1 MPRTTKKVKPT
12 KESLA
17 QLYKQLER
25 SGYLKLIEWRS
36 VDFRKETIY
45 GYAIFSFVMT
55 ADETSFK
62 HLTVLYILD
71 TRNRMLKNR
80 AFQFDKENKYPDS
93 DYIKKALQFV
103 DLVDEELAEMLTKY
117 NGLAAEISQ
126 RLMGDKNG

>member
-12 KESLA
+12 RESLE

-25 SGYLKLIEWRS
+25 SFYQKQIEWRS

-45 GYAIFSFVMT
+45 GYAIFSFVMK
-55 ADETSFK
+55 ADETGFK
-62 HLTVLYILD
+62 HLAVYYILG
-71 TRNRMLKNR
+71 TQNRMLKNR

-103 DLVDEELAEMLTKY
+103 ELVDEELAEMLTKY
-117 NGLAAEISQ
+117 NGLAASISQ

>member
-12 KESLA
+12 KESLE
-17 QLYKQLER
+17 QLYKQLEGSFYR
-25 SGYLKLIEWRS
+25 KQIEWRS

-45 GYAIFSFVMT
+45 GYAIFSFVMK
-55 ADETSFK
+55 ADETGFK
-62 HLTVLYILD
+62 HLAVYYILGMQ
-71 TRNRMLKNR
+71 NRLLKNR

-93 DYIKKALQFV
+93 DYIKKAMQFV
-103 DLVDEELAEMLTKY
+103 ELVDEELTEMLTKY

>member
-12 KESLA
+12 RESLE

-25 SGYLKLIEWRS
+25 SFYQKQIEWRS

-45 GYAIFSFVMT
+45 GYAIFSFVMK
-55 ADETSFK
+55 ADETGFK
-62 HLTVLYILD
+62 HLAVYYILG

-103 DLVDEELAEMLTKY
+103 ELVDEELAEMLTKY
-117 NGLAAEISQ
+117 NGLAASISQ
-126 RLMGDKNG
+126 RLIGDNNG

>member
-12 KESLA
+12 KESLE
-17 QLYKQLER
+17 QLYKQLES
-25 SGYLKLIEWRS
+25 SGYLKQIEWRS

-45 GYAIFSFVMT
+45 GYAIFSFVLT
-55 ADETSFK
+55 ADGTRFK
-62 HLTVLYILD
+62 HLAVYYIIG

-103 DLVDEELAEMLTKY
+103 ELVDEELAELLTKY
-117 NGLAAEISQ
+117 NGLAASISQ

>member
-12 KESLA
+12 KESLE

-25 SGYLKLIEWRS
+25 SGYQKQIEWRS

-45 GYAIFSFVMT
+45 GYAIFSFVLK
-55 ADETSFK
+55 ADYTSFK
-62 HLTVLYILD
+62 HLSVYYILG

-93 DYIKKALQFV
+93 DYIKKAMQFV
-103 DLVDEELAEMLTKY
+103 ELVDEELTEMLTKY
-117 NGLAAEISQ
+117 NGLAASITQ

>member
-1 MPRTTKKVKPT
+1 MPRTTKQVKPT

-25 SGYLKLIEWRS
+25 SFYRKQIEWRS

-45 GYAIFSFVMT
+45 GYAIFSFVLK

-62 HLTVLYILD
+62 HLSVYYILG

-103 DLVDEELAEMLTKY
+103 ELVDKELVEMLTKY

-126 RLMGDKNG
+126 RLIGDKNG

>member
-12 KESLA
+12 KESLE

-25 SGYLKLIEWRS
+25 SGYLKQIEWRS

-45 GYAIFSFVMT
+45 GYAIFSFVMK
-55 ADETSFK
+55 ADETGFK
-62 HLTVLYILD
+62 HLAVYYILG

>member
-12 KESLA
+12 RESLE

-25 SGYLKLIEWRS
+25 SGYQKQIEWRS

-45 GYAIFSFVMT
+45 GYAIFSFVMK
-55 ADETSFK
+55 ADETGFK
-62 HLTVLYILD
+62 HLAVYYILG

-80 AFQFDKENKYPDS
+80 AFQFDKEYKYPDS

-103 DLVDEELAEMLTKY
+103 ELVDEELAEMLTKY

>member
-1 MPRTTKKVKPT
+1 MTKTTKKVKPT
-12 KESLA
+12 KESLE

-25 SGYLKLIEWRS
+25 SGYQKQIEWRS

-45 GYAIFSFVMT
+45 GYAIFSFVLK

-62 HLTVLYILD
+62 HLAVYYILG
-71 TRNRMLKNR
+71 TRNLVLKNR
-80 AFQFDKENKYPDS
+80 SFQFDKENKYPDS

-103 DLVDEELAEMLTKY
+103 ELVDEELAELLTKY
-117 NGLAAEISQ
+117 NGLAARISQ

>member
-12 KESLA
+12 KESLE

-25 SGYLKLIEWRS
+25 SGYQKQIEWRS

-45 GYAIFSFVMT
+45 GYAIFSFVLK
-55 ADETSFK
+55 ADYTSFK
-62 HLTVLYILD
+62 HLTVLYILG
-71 TRNRMLKNR
+71 THNRVLKNR
-80 AFQFDKENKYPDS
+80 AFQFDTDNKYPDS

-117 NGLAAEISQ
+117 NGLAASISQ
-126 RLMGDKNG
+126 RLIGDKNG

>member
-12 KESLA
+12 RESLEL
-17 QLYKQLER
+17 LYKQLEG

-45 GYAIFSFVMT
+45 GYAIFSFVLK

-62 HLTVLYILD
+62 HLTVHYILD

-103 DLVDEELAEMLTKY
+103 ELVDEELAELLTKY
-117 NGLAAEISQ
+117 NGLAASISQ

>member
-1 MPRTTKKVKPT
+1 MPKTTKKVKPT
-12 KESLA
+12 RESLEL
-17 QLYKQLER
+17 LYKQLER

-55 ADETSFK
+55 ADETRFK
-62 HLTVLYILD
+62 HLAVYYILG

-117 NGLAAEISQ
+117 NGLAARISQ
-126 RLMGDKNG
+126 QLMGDKNG

>member
-1 MPRTTKKVKPT
+1 MPRTTQKVKPT
-12 KESLA
+12 KESLE

-25 SGYLKLIEWRS
+25 SGYQKQIEWRS

-45 GYAIFSFVMT
+45 GYAIFSFVQK
-55 ADETSFK
+55 ADETGFK
-62 HLTVLYILD
+62 CLTAHYILN
-71 TRNRMLKNR
+71 TQNQLLKNR

-103 DLVDEELAEMLTKY
+103 ELVDEELAEMLTKY

-126 RLMGDKNG
+126 RLMGEKNG

>member
-12 KESLA
+12 RESLE
-17 QLYKQLER
+17 QLYKQLEK
-25 SGYLKLIEWRS
+25 SGYQKQIEWRS

-45 GYAIFSFVMT
+45 GYAIFSFVLK
-55 ADETSFK
+55 ADYSSFK

>member
-12 KESLA
+12 KESLE

-25 SGYLKLIEWRS
+25 SFYQKQIEWRS

-45 GYAIFSFVMT
+45 GYAIFSFVMK
-55 ADETSFK
+55 ADETGFK
-62 HLTVLYILD
+62 HLAVYYILD

-103 DLVDEELAEMLTKY
+103 DLIDEELAEMLTKY
-117 NGLAAEISQ
+117 NGLAASISQ

>member
-12 KESLA
+12 RESLEL
-17 QLYKQLER
+17 LYKQLEG
-25 SGYLKLIEWRS
+25 SGYQKQIEWRS

-45 GYAIFSFVMT
+45 GYAIFSFVLT
-55 ADETSFK
+55 ADETRFK
-62 HLTVLYILD
+62 HLAVYYILG

-117 NGLAAEISQ
+117 NGLAARISQ
-126 RLMGDKNG
+126 QLMGDKNG

>member
-1 MPRTTKKVKPT
+1 MPRTTQKVKPT
-12 KESLA
+12 RESLE

-25 SGYLKLIEWRS
+25 SFYRKQIEWRS

-45 GYAIFSFVMT
+45 GYAIFSFVLK

-62 HLTVLYILD
+62 HLSVYYILG

-103 DLVDEELAEMLTKY
+103 DLVDEELTEMLTKY